1 MCLIVKYK
9 VPSLCRQ
16 FDSQMSVHSPRRAVC
31 TNNMASQVL
40 YLYVRYK
47 VLTRLPVPTILILNV
62 CTKSL
67 LGSLYQQ
74 HGILCIVEYLDVRYK
89 VPTRLFVLTM
99 LNPKS

>member
-1 MCLIVKYK
+1 
-9 VPSLCRQ
+9 
-16 FDSQMSVHSPRRAVC
+16 MSVHGPHGAIC
-31 TNNMASQVL
+31 TINIASQVL

-47 VLTRLPVPTILILNV
+47 VLTRLPVRKILILNV

-74 HGILCIVEYLDVRYK
+74 HGILCIVEYLDVGYK
-89 VPTRLFVLTM
+89 VPTGLFVLTM